1 MRSNFFNWSETV
13 TPNGT
18 TLLFTRDS
26 YFDDLLIKVFDHGM
40 TLLSAV
46 HTLRTA
52 AYTCNDLGDFSRRPL
67 KRPKGNRA
75 SLLIANSPDF
85 TYFAKLPPETTRRY
99 SVWGQ
104 ACVGRQA
111 RRSPRQDWP
120 EPRPPSPSDLTDK
133 LPGLQRLLRAE
144 SSPDV

>member
-18 TLLFTRDS
+18 TLLFTHDS

-85 TYFAKLPPETTRRY
+85 HLLAPETTRRY

-111 RRSPRQDWP
+111 SCSSKSATGLARA
-120 EPRPPSPSDLTDK
+120 PS
-133 LPGLQRLLRAE
+133 A
-144 SSPDV
+144 